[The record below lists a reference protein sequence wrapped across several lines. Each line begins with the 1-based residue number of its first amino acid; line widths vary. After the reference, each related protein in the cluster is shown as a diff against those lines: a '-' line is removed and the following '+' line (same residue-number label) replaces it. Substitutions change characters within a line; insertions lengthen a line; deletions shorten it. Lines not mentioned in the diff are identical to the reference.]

1 MTNQEKLKKLQEQ
14 QEKLSGVDPK
24 AARKDKRRKI
34 VLGVLIGGTILVT
47 GVAAISSNSNRHSVY
62 EAYLNDPAAIQFDA
76 LDYEDTFDRWNQND
90 LGNDVNVLL
99 SGGQIYSR
107 GNTHVVLA
115 DEGTG
120 YIIMSGENKYV
131 TDYFMSYINV
141 VGNTVYF
148 RDDSNKNICAYN
160 LEDQKASVLIEG
172 NVGEVFVYNG
182 KIYYTNLDNGSKIY
196 CCNLDASDNKVCVDF
211 ATNDFAICGNTA
223 IVLGNDQSLKTYAL
237 DSATVNTLASHI
249 ERFAIDKEI
258 YCDSGNTILKFKPDG
273 TDASE
278 VLTSDKTLQLVSVEN
293 DIVYYLEDGTF
304 KKSSDP
310 NGSIDKETYEYVSS
324 LVTDEDGS
332 LVALGYAC
340 DENGQAHCSEI
351 RVLGGAGN
359 GEGQ

>member
-24 AARKDKRRKI
+24 AAKKAKRRKI

-47 GVAAISSNSNRHSVY
+47 GAAAISSNSNHQSAY

-107 GNTHVVLA
+107 GDMHISLA

-120 YIIMSGENKYV
+120 YIITSGEKKYV
-131 TDYFMSYINV
+131 TTYFMSYINA
-141 VGNTVYF
+141 VGNVVYF
-148 RDDSNKNICAYN
+148 RDDSTKNICAYN
-160 LEDQKASVLIEG
+160 LEDQKASVLVDG

-182 KIYYTNLDNGSKIY
+182 KIYYTNLDDGSKIY
-196 CCNLDASDNKVCVDF
+196 SCNLDASDNKVCVDL
-211 ATNDFAICGNTA
+211 ATNKFAICGNTA
-223 IVLGNDQSLKTYAL
+223 VVLGNDQSLKTYTM
-237 DSATVNTLASHI
+237 DSATVSTLASHI

-293 DIVYYLEDGTF
+293 DIVYYLENGSF
-304 KKSSDP
+304 KESSDP
-310 NGSIDKETYEYVSS
+310 DGSIDKEAYEYI
-324 LVTDEDGS
+324 GS
-332 LVALGYAC
+332 LVV
-340 DENGQAHCSEI
+340 DENGNITAIGYFSGEDGKSYYTDIH
-351 RVLGGAGN
+351 VLGAFL
-359 GEGQ
+359 